1 MDPPTR
7 RPAPLRRSAKLFV
20 LGGLL
25 APGLLIESLDASAAR
40 PMQDQ
45 HVIIGHVY
53 RLSTRTVWKAL
64 HCTGCDARPLDPSPD
79 STIVVEFIPDDASAS
94 VTLTIVGNA
103 TFVPPVT
110 GTLRNPL
117 VDNQRAPNYVLQAAA
132 QYGCTQPYGDL
143 QHFEL
148 VPQTGEP

>member
-25 APGLLIESLDASAAR
+25 VPGLLVESLDVRAAGQS
-40 PMQDQ
+40 QDQ
-45 HVIIGHVY
+45 RVIIGQVY
-53 RLSTRTVWKAL
+53 RLSTRTLWNAR
-64 HCTGCDARPLDPSPD
+64 HCTGCEARPLDPSLD
-79 STIVVEFIPDDASAS
+79 STIVVEFIPDDTAAS
-94 VTLTIVGNA
+94 VTLTLVGNA

-110 GTLRNPL
+110 GTLRNPQ
-117 VDNQRAPNYVLQAAA
+117 VDDQHPPDYVLEAAA
-132 QYGCTQPYGDL
+132 RYGCTQPYGNL

-148 VPQTGEP
+148 VPQTGVP